1 MAREAIA
8 LARRDRPDLIL
19 ATKAPFLGGESV
31 RAQRR
36 CGAPV
41 AMIYPDSPYG
51 AYTQRADVL
60 GTLAACDRVYIW
72 GRHLVS
78 QLSADGVAS
87 ATYLPF
93 AFDPGDYGVDGPGV
107 TPPCGRAHA
116 IAFVGQRY
124 DKREAWLAA
133 LGGLDV
139 GGWGL
144 GWGRPGGAR
153 GAGHSVP
160 AEPVHG
166 AAAAAIYRGARLALT
181 VLHADN
187 GPAQNMRSFE
197 IPPCGAVM
205 LSEATGEIASFF
217 EPDRA
222 CLLA

>member
-124 DKREAWLAA
+124 DKREAGLAA
-133 LGGLDV
+133 LGGVDV
-139 GGWGL
+139 GVWGP
-144 GWGRPGGAR
+144 GRAGSDGAPA
-153 GAGHSVP
+153 AGHCGP
-160 AEPVHG
+160 AEPVPGAG
-166 AAAAAIYRGARLALT
+166 AAPVSR
-181 VLHADN
+181 
-187 GPAQNMRSFE
+187 
-197 IPPCGAVM
+197 
-205 LSEATGEIASFF
+205 
-217 EPDRA
+217 
-222 CLLA
+222 